1 MWRIIIHILVITG
14 LSLALFTMTKIL
26 SITHEEYYT
35 VPDLYIFNKGNASP
49 EIRKQIL
56 DKLQLFQDGYEA
68 RDTSNLDSYMDQLF
82 SRENILILGTM
93 PNEIYSGYLEAADL
107 VSSDWLYWG
116 DVKLLVEQSNISAM
130 DSVVWVSTIGQVE
143 FDLSR
148 WLVLPLR
155 LTGVMVNEG
164 QDWKFQQLQFQFDL
178 DLSWILGA
186 ILIISL
192 LILASIVRLVFVII
206 RKQIPEV

>member
-1 MWRIIIHILVITG
+1 MWRILIHILVIIG

-26 SITHEEYYT
+26 SIPHVEYYT
-35 VPDLYIFNKGNASP
+35 VPDLHLYNKGNASP
-49 EIRKQIL
+49 EIRQQIL
-56 DKLQLFQDGYEA
+56 DKLQLFQEGYEA
-68 RDTSNLDSYMDQLF
+68 RDTSNLESYMDKLF

-93 PNEIYSGYLEAADL
+93 PNEIYSGYSEAADL

-130 DSVVWVSTIGQVE
+130 DSVAWVSTIGKVE

-155 LTGVMVNEG
+155 FTGVMVNEG
-164 QDWKFQQLQFQFDL
+164 QDWKFQQVQFQLDL
-178 DLSWILGA
+178 DSSWILGA

-192 LILASIVRLVFVII
+192 LILASIIRLVFLII
-206 RKQIPEV
+206 RKQMQEV